1 MHFVKDTI
9 SSSDCD
15 KMSQNNYLQQSEL
28 APRLKKSSKLNRKK
42 GFQIISSTKKKKNIY
57 IYIYI
62 YIHSKNTFIF
72 QEMKHSSS
80 EIKELLIF

>member
-42 GFQIISSTKKKKNIY
+42 GFHIISSSKKKY

>member
-42 GFQIISSTKKKKNIY
+42 GFHIISSSKIYIY

>member
-42 GFQIISSTKKKKNIY
+42 GFHIISSSKKKN

>member
-15 KMSQNNYLQQSEL
+15 KMPQNNYLQQSEL

-42 GFQIISSTKKKKNIY
+42 GFHIISSSKKK

>member
-9 SSSDCD
+9 SLSDCD

-42 GFQIISSTKKKKNIY
+42 GFHIISSSKKKNIY
-57 IYIYI
+57 IYIYTLQKYF
-62 YIHSKNTFIF
+62 YISGNEAF
-72 QEMKHSSS
+72 
-80 EIKELLIF
+80 